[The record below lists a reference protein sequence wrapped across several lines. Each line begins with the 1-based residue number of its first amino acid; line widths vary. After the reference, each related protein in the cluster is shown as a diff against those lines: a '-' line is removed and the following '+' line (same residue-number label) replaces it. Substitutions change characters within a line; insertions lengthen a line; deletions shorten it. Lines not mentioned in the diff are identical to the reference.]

1 MVAVAK
7 QACFE
12 KEAYSDYQLTKP
24 AIITT
29 PTAFPLVASHGGL
42 RSAVWTTNSAR
53 LGYWRISRLVP
64 FFLGITLILGSIVRC
79 SFYRPYERNPE
90 RCCDNVEYQSSKES
104 QEYGKFPSLD
114 PGGDEDVVH
123 IEKNKAKHDSENNHC
138 SYSFGSADEYSL
150 ETESMCRFMPATTFV
165 GPMI

>member
-53 LGYWRISRLVP
+53 LGYGRISRLVP
-64 FFLGITLILGSIVRC
+64 FFLGITLILGRIMRC
-79 SFYRPYERNPE
+79 TIF
-90 RCCDNVEYQSSKES
+90 
-104 QEYGKFPSLD
+104 
-114 PGGDEDVVH
+114 
-123 IEKNKAKHDSENNHC
+123 
-138 SYSFGSADEYSL
+138 
-150 ETESMCRFMPATTFV
+150 
-165 GPMI
+165 

>member
-24 AIITT
+24 AVITA
-29 PTAFPLVASHGGL
+29 PAALPLVTSHVGL
-42 RSAVWTTNSAR
+42 RSAVWAANCAR
-53 LGYWRISRLVP
+53 LRCGSIGRLVLL
-64 FFLGITLILGSIVRC
+64 LGITLILGSIVRC

-138 SYSFGSADEYSL
+138 SYPFDSADEYSL